1 MPAETVDNIKP
12 TGSRLVWVL
21 NRDVNPYRENF
32 NGTDVVIPPNHEKR
46 VKMPF
51 LEARQFL
58 RIGKPKAE
66 YTPTGIVL
74 RGPKAL
80 YTEEIQEEIEKE
92 NASLEGTTK
101 KMTCMICMK
110 KFDSK
115 KALGMHVMR
124 AHPDAEPA
132 EE

>member
-1 MPAETVDNIKP
+1 MPAETVENIKP

-21 NRDVNPYRENF
+21 NRDSAPYTENY
-32 NGTDVVIPPNHEKR
+32 NGTTVTIPPNHEKS

-51 LEARQFL
+51 LQARHFL
-58 RIGKPKAE
+58 SRGKPAAV
-66 YTPTGIVL
+66 YTPTGKVV

-80 YTEEIQEEIEKE
+80 YIEEIQSEIEAEADRSDGMEK
-92 NASLEGTTK
+92 
-101 KMTCMICMK
+101 TCMICMK
-110 KFDSK
+110 KFQNK

-132 EE
+132 EEP